1 MNNETAT
8 PADLLAIAA
17 MIAAGEMPVAPDWL
31 DDRDIA
37 AMFLVSAAVGLAELL
52 QQRDDL
58 GSGLTSGRYHLV
70 VDHTGTTLMERST
83 V

>member
-1 MNNETAT
+1 
-8 PADLLAIAA
+8 
-17 MIAAGEMPVAPDWL
+17 
-31 DDRDIA
+31 
-37 AMFLVSAAVGLAELL
+37 MFLVSAAVGLAELL